1 MSTLPFWIAVPAAL
15 LLVISGVLTVTGSLG
30 LLRLSSFYSRI
41 HSPTL
46 GNTLGVFCVLVASIL
61 VSSYL
66 EQRLIM
72 HQLLITVLLVI
83 TSPATAML
91 LMRAAIHRNIA
102 RQRPRKQKD

>member
-15 LLVISGVLTVTGSLG
+15 LLVASGILTVTGSLG
-30 LLRLSSFYSRI
+30 LLRLPTFYSRI

-46 GNTLGVFCVLVASIL
+46 GNTLGVFFVLLASVL
-61 VSSYL
+61 VSSFL
-66 EQRLIM
+66 EQRVIM

-83 TSPATAML
+83 TSPATAMM

-102 RQRPRKQKD
+102 RQRPRSRR